1 MAGAECPCVIVSL
14 QRYCS
19 NLAQLAHPGKS
30 QCVCEW
36 VKGNSKSLAEEFT
49 EGHSVC
55 TATKEGGHITNSE
68 WQQESRTK
76 EVQVIRTSGESSF
89 SK

>member
-1 MAGAECPCVIVSL
+1 M
-14 QRYCS
+14 YCS

-30 QCVCEW
+30 VGGGTVCVCEW

-55 TATKEGGHITNSE
+55 TATKEGGLILNSE
-68 WQQESRTK
+68 WQRDSLTK